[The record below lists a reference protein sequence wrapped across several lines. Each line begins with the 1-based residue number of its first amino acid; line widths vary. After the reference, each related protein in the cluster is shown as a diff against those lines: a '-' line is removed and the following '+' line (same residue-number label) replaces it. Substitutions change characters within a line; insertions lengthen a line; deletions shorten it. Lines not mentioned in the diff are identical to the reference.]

1 MYRSEAELVSENAR
15 LKMELAKRKHGG
27 TPSREY
33 ISHATILSQIAS
45 EIPEPTVEQ
54 RMQELRRTGMYDV

>member
-1 MYRSEAELVSENAR
+1 MRIEDQLRAENER
-15 LKMELAKRKHGG
+15 LKMELARHKHGG

-45 EIPEPTVEQ
+45 EIPQRTVEQ